1 MTHRLDNVSICNYKS
16 CEEANIPLSGFTPL
30 VGYNNAGKSNI
41 LSAIRWL
48 LRRTS
53 LTASDFYNP
62 EEPVIV
68 EGVISGITDDLLGNL
83 EEKHKNSIEP
93 YLSDQALKLRRIQ
106 NAPADSVKKI
116 VLEVFDS
123 SGDGEWKSNPA
134 GIDNAISALFPEPI
148 TVGAMEDAEEDVTKA
163 KTSTTIGKL
172 IAEVLSPIEEQH
184 GAAIHE
190 ALDGLRKKLGAD
202 GTERAPEITALDN
215 AANEKLAEF
224 FPGVKIRMHVP
235 TPEIKEVLKGGT
247 IRIYEG
253 DDETGKEMT
262 VLGHGAQRSIQM
274 ALIRHLADIKR
285 AEDAAVS
292 TTLLLIDEP
301 ELYLHPQGVEQVRV
315 ALKRLSNEGYQVV
328 FSTHSPQ
335 MIVSD
340 DIRSTLLIRKTT
352 ENGTH
357 ARRRLEEA
365 VSAVIT
371 DAPSQVEM
379 LFSLQNSSQFLF
391 SEKVVLTEGATEH
404 RLLPLIFEK
413 IRGSTMGQEKIAL
426 ISQGGVLNT
435 RKTLSVLNAMDL
447 PTKAIVDLDYAF
459 RGASK
464 DGFIGQEDE
473 NIDVCKGIM
482 GTLAEQHDIKLADD
496 GFPQKKG
503 SSMSPSDAFSLMASD
518 AAAKDAINN
527 LHEQLKEQGIW
538 LWANGSIEKHLGIEG
553 KGEQVWSAFSGR
565 LENES
570 VEDAIDDHDGF
581 VALIEWL
588 THE

>member
-1 MTHRLDNVSICNYKS
+1 MTHRLDNVSIRNYKS
-16 CEEANIPLSGFTPL
+16 CDEANIPLSGFTPL

-68 EGVISGITDDLLGNL
+68 EGVISGITDDLLGSL

-93 YLSDQALKLRRIQ
+93 YLSDQTLKLRRIQ

-285 AEDAAVS
+285 VEDAAVS

-352 ENGTH
+352 KNGTH

-379 LFSLQNSSQFLF
+379 LFLFRIRVNFSSPRKWYW
-391 SEKVVLTEGATEH
+391 SV
-404 RLLPLIFEK
+404 
-413 IRGSTMGQEKIAL
+413 
-426 ISQGGVLNT
+426 
-435 RKTLSVLNAMDL
+435 RKTV
-447 PTKAIVDLDYAF
+447 
-459 RGASK
+459 
-464 DGFIGQEDE
+464 
-473 NIDVCKGIM
+473 
-482 GTLAEQHDIKLADD
+482 
-496 GFPQKKG
+496 
-503 SSMSPSDAFSLMASD
+503 
-518 AAAKDAINN
+518 
-527 LHEQLKEQGIW
+527 
-538 LWANGSIEKHLGIEG
+538 
-553 KGEQVWSAFSGR
+553 
-565 LENES
+565 
-570 VEDAIDDHDGF
+570 
-581 VALIEWL
+581 
-588 THE
+588 